1 MKQQNVHYFPG
12 HMRKALNA
20 IAGFVKLVDLVVIVA
35 DARAPLATQNPYLYD
50 VIGEKK
56 RLLVLSKSD
65 IADPEETKKWIA
77 YFAKEGTPT
86 IAGDLK
92 KGKILTLIDKT
103 AEPLFTAKREKEA
116 RLGMKQ
122 QPLRMM
128 VIGVPNVGKSTFI
141 NSFRGDK
148 KAKVAN
154 KAGYTRS
161 EQWIRVSEKYLL
173 LDTPG
178 ILPMNYEDKRKA
190 MTLAILGTMK
200 EEVLPQEEIAYGLL
214 EFLRKYYDP
223 ALNSRFGIAS
233 LEGKENDD
241 VLLEIA
247 KKRGLLESGVPSLSK
262 ASYLLVKEF
271 KDGLLGPY
279 SLEKADA

>member
-20 IAGFVKLVDLVVIVA
+20 IAEFVKLVDLVVIVA
-35 DARAPLATQNPYLYD
+35 DGRAPLATQNPYLYE
-50 VIGEKK
+50 VIKDKK
-56 RLLVLSKSD
+56 RMIVLSKSD
-65 IADPEETKKWIA
+65 IADPAITHQWVA
-77 YFAKEGTPT
+77 YFDKEGIPA
-86 IAGDLK
+86 ISGDLK
-92 KGKILTLIDKT
+92 NGKILAQIGKT
-103 AEPLFTAKREKEA
+103 AEPLFAAKREKEE
-116 RLGMKQ
+116 RLGMKR

-128 VIGVPNVGKSTFI
+128 VVGVPNVGKSTFI
-141 NSFRGDK
+141 NSFRGNK

-161 EQWIRVSEKYLL
+161 EQWIRVSESYLL

-178 ILPMNYEDKRKA
+178 ILPMNYEEREKA
-190 MTLAILGTMK
+190 ITLAILGTMK

-214 EFLRKYYDP
+214 KKLRERYP
-223 ALNSRFGIAS
+223 SALANRFGIPT
-233 LEGKENDD
+233 LEGKEDDD

-247 KKRGLLESGVPSLSK
+247 KKRGLLESGIPSLNK

-271 KDGLLGPY
+271 KDGILGAF
-279 SLEKADA
+279 SLESPDA

>member
-20 IAGFVKLVDLVVIVA
+20 IREYVKLVDLVVIVC

-50 VIGEKK
+50 VIKDKK
-56 RLLVLSKSD
+56 RMVVLSKSD
-65 IADPEETKKWIA
+65 IADPEITKQWVA
-77 YFAKEGTPT
+77 SFAKEGTPAM
-86 IAGDLK
+86 AGDLK
-92 KGKILTLIDKT
+92 NGRILAQIGKT
-103 AEPLFTAKREKEA
+103 AEPLFAAKREKED
-116 RLGMKQ
+116 RLGMKR

-128 VIGVPNVGKSTFI
+128 VVGVPNVGKSTFI
-141 NSFRGDK
+141 NSFRGNK

-161 EQWIRVSEKYLL
+161 EQWIRVSEQYLL

-178 ILPMNYEDKRKA
+178 ILPMNYEEREKA

-214 EFLRKYYDP
+214 KYLRIQYP
-223 ALNSRFGIAS
+223 FALKERFDI
-233 LEGKENDD
+233 DD
-241 VLLEIA
+241 LSAMEDDDILLEIA
-247 KKRGLLESGVPSLSK
+247 KKRGLLESGIPSLNK

-271 KDGLLGPY
+271 KDGILGRY
-279 SLEKADA
+279 SLESPDA

>member
-20 IAGFVKLVDLVVIVA
+20 IAEYVKLVDLVVIVA
-35 DARAPLATQNPYLYD
+35 DGRAPLATQNPYLYE
-50 VIGEKK
+50 VIKDKK
-56 RLLVLSKSD
+56 RMIVLSKSD
-65 IADPEETKKWIA
+65 IADPVITHQWVA
-77 YFAKEGTPT
+77 YFAKEGIPA
-86 IAGDLK
+86 ISGDLK
-92 KGKILTLIDKT
+92 NGKILAQIGKT
-103 AEPLFTAKREKEA
+103 AEPLFAAKREKEE
-116 RLGMKQ
+116 RLGMKR

-128 VIGVPNVGKSTFI
+128 VVGVPNVGKSTFI
-141 NSFRGDK
+141 NSFRGNK

-161 EQWIRVSEKYLL
+161 EQWIRVSESYLL

-178 ILPMNYEDKRKA
+178 ILPMNYEEREKA

-214 EFLRKYYDP
+214 KHLRAKYP
-223 ALNSRFGIAS
+223 SALEKRFGIPS
-233 LEGKENDD
+233 LEGKEDD
-241 VLLEIA
+241 DILLEIA
-247 KKRGLLESGVPSLSK
+247 KKRGLLESGIPSLNK

-271 KDGLLGPY
+271 KDGILGAFT
-279 SLEKADA
+279 LESPDA

>member
-20 IAGFVKLVDLVVIVA
+20 IANFVKLVDLVVIVC
-35 DARAPLATQNPYLYD
+35 DARAPIATQNPYLYE
-50 VIGEKK
+50 VIKDKK
-56 RLLVLSKSD
+56 RLIVLSKSD
-65 IADPEETKKWIA
+65 IADPEETQKWIA
-77 YFAKEGTPT
+77 YFEKEGTPA
-86 IAGDLK
+86 ISGDLK
-92 KGKILTLIDKT
+92 KGKILSSITKT
-103 AEPLFTAKREKEA
+103 AEPLFAAKREKEA
-116 RLGMKQ
+116 RLGMKK

-141 NSFRGDK
+141 NSFRGSK

-161 EQWIRVSEKYLL
+161 EQWIRVSEQYLL

-178 ILPMNYEDKRKA
+178 ILPMNYEEREKA

-214 EFLRKYYDP
+214 KNLKENYPF
-223 ALNSRFGIAS
+223 ALKSRFGMEDLS
-233 LEGKENDD
+233 GKEDD
-241 VLLEIA
+241 DILLEIA
-247 KKRGLLESGVPSLSK
+247 RKRGLLESGEPSINK

-271 KDGLLGPY
+271 KDGILGPY